1 MGDSE
6 DLKENNKAS
15 DNFDISTELS
25 TLVAENV
32 IPSKIAERLE
42 KKLKEKKIKLT
53 REQFN
58 TLIEKITTIMR
69 TYSKFDHVK
78 KEDKGKQMQT
88 QPLEIKTDTNMQK
101 LVETIEKL
109 EERIANIETEVLGKE
124 GKQGEID
131 TPKIVTTEDIKVP
144 GEDTSVSNK
153 EWRVDPLT
161 EIPNDPE
168 SVIIIMK
175 WLQYLIDR
183 CGRKNLSNILDYY
196 VDIGW
201 ITPDV
206 KISLIDYSQGIT
218 EETKKSENTRV
229 RDAAELPSRD
239 HIQSL
244 IFIQKLKG
252 RELDRHFIER
262 IDSEIN
268 RITKKLDNYQFK

>member
-6 DLKENNKAS
+6 DLKTNNNS
-15 DNFDISTELS
+15 SEDFDIGTELS

-32 IPSKIAERLE
+32 IPSKIAEKLE
-42 KKLKEKKIKLT
+42 KKLKEKKIKLN

-58 TLIEKITTIMR
+58 VLIEKITSIMR
-69 TYSKFDHVK
+69 TYSKFDLAE

-124 GKQGEID
+124 DKQGETD

-201 ITPDV
+201 ITQDV
-206 KISLIDYSQGIT
+206 KINLIDYSQGIT

>member
-6 DLKENNKAS
+6 DLKTNNNS
-15 DNFDISTELS
+15 SEDFDIGTELS

-32 IPSKIAERLE
+32 IPSKIAEKLE
-42 KKLKEKKIKLT
+42 KKLKEKKIKLN

-58 TLIEKITTIMR
+58 TLIEKIITIMR

-144 GEDTSVSNK
+144 GEDTSVPNK

-201 ITPDV
+201 ITQDV
-206 KISLIDYSQGIT
+206 KINLIDYSQGIT
-218 EETKKSENTRV
+218 EETKKSENTLV
-229 RDAAELPSRD
+229 RDVAELPSRD